1 MKQDHALLLKLSPAI
16 ASVVFNLVVLIF
28 FFRHFGSMQGFF
40 EASRGVDGNFAV
52 LTAMLLVAVSGS
64 TLFCTVS
71 IVLVSAKKLRSKQR
85 PQ

>member
-1 MKQDHALLLKLSPAI
+1 MRKDRALLLKLSPAI
-16 ASVVFNLVVLIF
+16 ASLVFNVAVLIF

-40 EASRGVDGNFAV
+40 EASRGVDGNFAI
-52 LTAMLLVAVSGS
+52 LTLMLLAAVSGS
-64 TLFCTVS
+64 TLFCTLS